1 MSGKKVF
8 ELARDFNMKSK
19 ELLEIMRSIGI
30 PATTHMSVLDESSI
44 AVLRGKLSKQA
55 DGASKAS
62 ESFKE
67 IKGTPKTILI
77 KKKAAAP
84 PPEELQP
91 ALAGHGVPGEE
102 AVTGEKSAAEIRE
115 DEKKLEENVVRKLKE
130 FRELGGLREDL
141 HAAQAAA
148 EPGAQSVTAD
158 LKPEPALEDLLPQII
173 ETPAAIVEPPVIVKK
188 VEEKPEIKGQKKKG
202 IKVIAGEVE
211 EDLVIAH
218 KWKGFKV
225 IPKKVKK
232 FKSSVADRKGRGS
245 LQTEITKPRKK
256 IIKLYEG
263 ITVKEFADLIGHKS
277 NEVIAR
283 LIEMGMMVPV
293 NNPIDVDAA
302 VLIADAFGLKV
313 EVASEKKLEEYIEE
327 VEDVPETLQGR
338 APVVTI
344 MGHVDHG
351 KTSLLDAIRKT
362 RVTEGEAGGITQHI
376 GAYVVETNGKK
387 IVFLDTPGHEAFTAM
402 RARGAKVTDIVVLVV
417 AADDGIMPQTI
428 EAINHARAANVPIIV
443 AINKID
449 KPGASPERIRQELTK
464 YGLVPEEWGGQNIVA
479 EVSAKQ
485 KIGLD
490 HLLEMILLQAEVL
503 ELKANPDK
511 KARGVILEAKLDKGR
526 GPVATVLVQNGT
538 LKQGDP
544 FVCGTFYGRVRLLLN
559 DIGKP
564 LQVAYPSTPVEVIG
578 LSGVPQAGD
587 TFVVAEDEQIAKS
600 IATDRQQKQRVAG
613 LEKAKKV
620 TLDELYTQIK
630 DGVVRELKI
639 IIKGDVQ
646 GSVEA
651 VNEALERLGTD
662 AVKVRVIHG
671 GVGGIT
677 ETDVM
682 LAAASNA
689 IITGFNVRP
698 EPKAVTLAEK
708 EKVDIRLYNIIYDA
722 VADVKAAMEGL
733 LEPTLK
739 EHIKG
744 RAEVREVFTIPKIG
758 CIAGSYILD
767 GVISR
772 SATGVRLIRDNV
784 EIYKGK
790 ISSLRR
796 FKDDVREVQAGY
808 ECGIGIE
815 KFSDIKVGDI
825 IEAFLIEEI
834 AGKL

>member
-44 AVLRGKLSKQA
+44 AVLRGKLNKQA

-84 PPEELQP
+84 SPEELQQAP
-91 ALAGHGVPGEE
+91 AGHGVSGVE
-102 AVTGEKSAAEIRE
+102 AITGGKSAAEIRE

-158 LKPEPALEDLLPQII
+158 LKPEPAIEDLMPQII

-327 VEDVPETLQGR
+327 VEDVPETLQAR

-351 KTSLLDAIRKT
+351 
-362 RVTEGEAGGITQHI
+362 
-376 GAYVVETNGKK
+376 
-387 IVFLDTPGHEAFTAM
+387 
-402 RARGAKVTDIVVLVV
+402 
-417 AADDGIMPQTI
+417 
-428 EAINHARAANVPIIV
+428 
-443 AINKID
+443 
-449 KPGASPERIRQELTK
+449 
-464 YGLVPEEWGGQNIVA
+464 
-479 EVSAKQ
+479 
-485 KIGLD
+485 
-490 HLLEMILLQAEVL
+490 
-503 ELKANPDK
+503 
-511 KARGVILEAKLDKGR
+511 
-526 GPVATVLVQNGT
+526 
-538 LKQGDP
+538 
-544 FVCGTFYGRVRLLLN
+544 
-559 DIGKP
+559 
-564 LQVAYPSTPVEVIG
+564 
-578 LSGVPQAGD
+578 
-587 TFVVAEDEQIAKS
+587 
-600 IATDRQQKQRVAG
+600 
-613 LEKAKKV
+613 
-620 TLDELYTQIK
+620 
-630 DGVVRELKI
+630 
-639 IIKGDVQ
+639 
-646 GSVEA
+646 
-651 VNEALERLGTD
+651 
-662 AVKVRVIHG
+662 
-671 GVGGIT
+671 
-677 ETDVM
+677 
-682 LAAASNA
+682 
-689 IITGFNVRP
+689 
-698 EPKAVTLAEK
+698 
-708 EKVDIRLYNIIYDA
+708 
-722 VADVKAAMEGL
+722 
-733 LEPTLK
+733 
-739 EHIKG
+739 
-744 RAEVREVFTIPKIG
+744 
-758 CIAGSYILD
+758 
-767 GVISR
+767 
-772 SATGVRLIRDNV
+772 
-784 EIYKGK
+784 
-790 ISSLRR
+790 
-796 FKDDVREVQAGY
+796 
-808 ECGIGIE
+808 
-815 KFSDIKVGDI
+815 
-825 IEAFLIEEI
+825 
-834 AGKL
+834 